1 MTWCPDS
8 FFSALVSGRIPSL
21 RDEDNSIFIDRDPKL
36 FSIIL
41 NYLRTKEIDL
51 KDTDLTI
58 LKHEAMFFGISPLVK
73 RLMLCEE
80 MDESSCGDVLF
91 YGYLQAVEPPECDVA
106 EFRSKDTNVS
116 VESTK
121 ETVTTSATT
130 SALSSSTNSFT
141 SGSRTG

>member
-1 MTWCPDS
+1 M
-8 FFSALVSGRIPSL
+8 
-21 RDEDNSIFIDRDPKL
+21 RDENNAIFIDRDPKL

-58 LKHEAMFFGISPLVK
+58 LRHEAEFYNISPLVK

-91 YGYLQAVEPPECDVA
+91 YGYLQAVEPPESDMA
-106 EFRSKDTNVS
+106 EFRKESVAKSETNVS
-116 VESTK
+116 VASTK
-121 ETVTTSATT
+121 ETVTASVSTSVLNSATAST
-130 SALSSSTNSFT
+130 SSGFG